1 MKYIDKLQNG
11 NKVPFIEKVKNV
23 PENKSQIDKN
33 SKTIINLYQ
42 RALKKGLSRPQV
54 LGLLGNIAVETMG
67 SFDPD
72 QKQLGGG
79 PGRGLIQME
88 VGTTRYKDF
97 LSKVKNP
104 NNLNE
109 QFDYILDTMFD
120 QSTPNLLNVWGG
132 YGRQD
137 KWVKNPNLPVSTS
150 TKLLSDLYFRPG
162 KPNIEERQKAA
173 NYIGEKL
180 NRLSIENFIP
190 KFPKF
195 KKGGW
200 IQKAI
205 NPKHKGYCTPM
216 TKSTCTPHR
225 KALAR
230 RFKSGEFKKHQQ
242 GGVLATNSFRKDAMV
257 GLKFNKQWY
266 NNPETIKK
274 LQKNIGPRKTKEVLT
289 EYNKVTND
297 PHYLQTNVNV
307 GGYAYASPSYIE
319 YRIPFLFPKQ
329 HTPNIQFTTAAV
341 EEYSKNPKDKYF
353 GSQVVKTTAVHEN
366 AHTFHQIENNV
377 QGNTDKDWSGIY
389 PNLSKIQGKTYN
401 IPIPKGATKGEI
413 NNYYNP
419 TEAYARLQEV
429 RMANNLKPTDILTD
443 KHIKNAVSM
452 GINIDK
458 YPKELIKKMHKE
470 LAYSE
475 PNRVNSSPIYVKEG
489 GVIDY
494 NVSKILEQWKK

>member
-1 MKYIDKLQNG
+1 MKYIDKLQKG
-11 NKVPFIEKVKNV
+11 NKVPFVEKVKNA
-23 PENKSQIDKN
+23 PKNKSQIDKN
-33 SKTIINLYQ
+33 SQTIVNLYQ

-67 SFDPD
+67 SFDPE
-72 QKQLGGG
+72 QKQLGDG

-104 NNLNE
+104 TDLNA

-180 NRLSIENFIP
+180 NSLSIENFIP
-190 KFPKF
+190 KFPSF

-230 RFKSGEFKKHQQ
+230 RFKSGEFKKQN
-242 GGVLATNSFRKDAMV
+242 GG
-257 GLKFNKQWY
+257 
-266 NNPETIKK
+266 TINYDIS
-274 LQKNIGPRKTKEVLT
+274 NI
-289 EYNKVTND
+289 
-297 PHYLQTNVNV
+297 
-307 GGYAYASPSYIE
+307 
-319 YRIPFLFPKQ
+319 
-329 HTPNIQFTTAAV
+329 
-341 EEYSKNPKDKYF
+341 
-353 GSQVVKTTAVHEN
+353 
-366 AHTFHQIENNV
+366 
-377 QGNTDKDWSGIY
+377 
-389 PNLSKIQGKTYN
+389 LSKW
-401 IPIPKGATKGEI
+401 
-413 NNYYNP
+413 
-419 TEAYARLQEV
+419 
-429 RMANNLKPTDILTD
+429 
-443 KHIKNAVSM
+443 KN
-452 GINIDK
+452 
-458 YPKELIKKMHKE
+458 
-470 LAYSE
+470 
-475 PNRVNSSPIYVKEG
+475 
-489 GVIDY
+489 
-494 NVSKILEQWKK
+494 